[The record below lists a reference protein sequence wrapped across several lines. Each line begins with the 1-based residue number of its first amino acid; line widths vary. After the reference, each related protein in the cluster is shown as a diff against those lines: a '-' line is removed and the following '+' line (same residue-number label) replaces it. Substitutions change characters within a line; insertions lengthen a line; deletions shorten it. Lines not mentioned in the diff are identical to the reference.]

1 MAKRILICDD
11 AVFQRIMLKDILTKH
26 GYDVT
31 EDATN
36 GEDAVEKYAD
46 LKPDLVLMDIEM
58 PEMDGIAALKA
69 IRQKDPSAQVIMLSA
84 MGEQAKVIESI
95 QAGAKD
101 FVVKPVPAERL
112 MEAVKKVIG

>member
-11 AVFQRIMLKDILTKH
+11 AAFQRIMLKDILTKH

-36 GEDAVEKYAD
+36 GEEAVEKYFE
-46 LKPDLVLMDIEM
+46 LKPDLVLMDISM
-58 PEMDGIAALKA
+58 SEMDGIDALKA
-69 IRQKDPSAQVIMLSA
+69 IRQKDYNARVIMLSA
-84 MGEQAKVIESI
+84 MGQQAKVIESI

-101 FVVKPVPAERL
+101 FVVKPVGADRL
-112 MEAVKKVIG
+112 VEAVKKVIG